1 MTFIKQFV
9 PLGYVVKH
17 VAMKG
22 HTATANDVVKDK
34 ARTCKLVIE
43 DKDKD
48 FPRGQQH
55 WVTVKNDLLT
65 Q

>member
-43 DKDKD
+43 DKDK
-48 FPRGQQH
+48 
-55 WVTVKNDLLT
+55 VTVKNDLLT
-65 Q
+65 GIYQ